1 MLVINDF
8 ITGDRNEFGLL
19 HFVFFTHKADALG
32 HRSCHAFSTQFESR
46 RDGIAQPGTEV
57 PGVDP

>member
-1 MLVINDF
+1 MILLQLREY
-8 ITGDRNEFGLL
+8 GFGLL
-19 HFVFFTHKADALG
+19 NYEYFVYFIPKADALG
-32 HRSCHAFSTQFESR
+32 HKSCHAFSTQFESR